1 MSKPQ
6 SLNEE
11 TPLLYAMTADQTTPI
26 VNTTFGNAKRSAKAS
41 PWYVIGALFG
51 LTFSYGALY
60 APMIQFYTTVFCY
73 RYFQQQSGA
82 IEVDIP
88 LEDCAIPQV
97 QAIVSEASAI
107 IVLLTYTT
115 TLLVA
120 SYYGTLSDRRG
131 RRFVMISA
139 TIGSLVEIAMFV
151 ITMKFPQIFGI
162 TLLFM
167 APILRSLL
175 AGDTILVAAI
185 QAYISDCTSAAER
198 TVAFGNMLA
207 IVYSGSSIGP
217 TVGSYLLN
225 KTNSI
230 NSIFYMV
237 FAIQMF
243 LGLYIWLI
251 VPESNDTSNYE
262 SPTGKEDK
270 TFLQRINLFSALQ
283 VFYRGSSEHASRYAL
298 ALVAGIQF
306 LLFIVALPPVL
317 LYTMLRFGWTAYEG
331 GLFVSL
337 CSFSRVIVMLALL
350 PLLAKLFHKNR
361 SSSPPQNQPATKPAP
376 SSSSASTVSIETRS
390 SEEIRH
396 AILFDAWM
404 IRTGLSVET
413 VCFILFGLV
422 NTSTGFSMT
431 GAVHSLAMLAGPS
444 LRSLSTSL
452 VAPSEIGELL
462 GAMAVLEACG
472 VIISQL
478 TINTIYSASVGIMP
492 NLIFFVCAAITSLAL
507 LFSFFVRPSKSLKT
521 VDSNTFEDC

>member
-1 MSKPQ
+1 MLKPQ
-6 SLNEE
+6 SVNEE
-11 TPLLYAMTADQTTPI
+11 TPLMPAMATDQTSSI
-26 VNTTFGNAKRSAKAS
+26 VDTTFGNAKRSAKKVS

-73 RYFQQQSGA
+73 RYYQQQSGTTD
-82 IEVDIP
+82 VNIP

-120 SYYGTLSDRRG
+120 SYYGNLSDRKG

-139 TIGSLVEIAMFV
+139 TLGSLVEIALFV
-151 ITMKFPQIFGI
+151 ITLKYPQIFGI
-162 TLLFM
+162 TLLFI

-207 IVYSGSSIGP
+207 IIYLGSSIGP

-237 FAIQMF
+237 FIIQMC

-251 VPESNDTSNYE
+251 VPESNVIISHDA
-262 SPTGKEDK
+262 PTGKKDK
-270 TFLQRINLFSALQ
+270 TFLQRINLFSALR
-283 VFYRGSSEHASRYAL
+283 VLYRGSSEHASPYAL
-298 ALVAGIQF
+298 VLVAGIQF
-306 LLFIVALPPVL
+306 LLFIVALPPIL
-317 LYTMLRFGWTAYEG
+317 LYTMLQFGWTAYEG

-337 CSFSRVIVMLALL
+337 ASISRVIVMLALL
-350 PLLAKLFHKNR
+350 PLLAKVFHKNKP
-361 SSSPPQNQPATKPAP
+361 SSTPKPPAAKSV
-376 SSSSASTVSIETRS
+376 SSSSFASTATMETRS
-390 SEEIRH
+390 KEEIKQDVM
-396 AILFDAWM
+396 FDVWM

-422 NTSTGFSMT
+422 STSAGFSVT
-431 GAVHSLAMLAGPS
+431 VAVQSLAMLAGPS

-472 VIISQL
+472 LIISQL

-492 NLIFFVCAAITSLAL
+492 NLIFFVCATICGLAL
-507 LFSFFVRPSKSLKT
+507 AFSFFVHPSKSLEKT
-521 VDSNTFEDC
+521 NADAEEAC

>member
-1 MSKPQ
+1 
-6 SLNEE
+6 
-11 TPLLYAMTADQTTPI
+11 
-26 VNTTFGNAKRSAKAS
+26 
-41 PWYVIGALFG
+41 
-51 LTFSYGALY
+51 
-60 APMIQFYTTVFCY
+60 
-73 RYFQQQSGA
+73 
-82 IEVDIP
+82 
-88 LEDCAIPQV
+88 
-97 QAIVSEASAI
+97 
-107 IVLLTYTT
+107 
-115 TLLVA
+115 
-120 SYYGTLSDRRG
+120 
-131 RRFVMISA
+131 
-139 TIGSLVEIAMFV
+139 
-151 ITMKFPQIFGI
+151 
-162 TLLFM
+162 
-167 APILRSLL
+167 
-175 AGDTILVAAI
+175 
-185 QAYISDCTSAAER
+185 
-198 TVAFGNMLA
+198 MLA
-207 IVYSGSSIGP
+207 VVYSGSSIGP

-237 FAIQMF
+237 FAIQLF

-262 SPTGKEDK
+262 APTGKEDK

-283 VFYRGSSEHASRYAL
+283 VLYRGSSEHASRYAL
-298 ALVAGIQF
+298 AFVAGIQF

-361 SSSPPQNQPATKPAP
+361 SSSPPPNQPATKPAP
-376 SSSSASTVSIETRS
+376 SSSSASTVSFETRS
-390 SEEIRH
+390 NEEIRH

-472 VIISQL
+472 GRC
-478 TINTIYSASVGIMP
+478 YSLSHLGSLETNRFAFDSDYLSIDDQY
-492 NLIFFVCAAITSLAL
+492 NL
-507 LFSFFVRPSKSLKT
+507 
-521 VDSNTFEDC
+521 

>member
-1 MSKPQ
+1 MLKPQ
-6 SLNEE
+6 SVNEE
-11 TPLLYAMTADQTTPI
+11 TPLLSAMTADQTTHI
-26 VNTTFGNAKRSAKAS
+26 TNTTFGNAKRSAKKAS

-51 LTFSYGALY
+51 LTFSYGY
-60 APMIQFYTTVFCY
+60 Y
-73 RYFQQQSGA
+73 QQQSGT
-82 IEVDIP
+82 IDIDIP

-97 QAIVSEASAI
+97 QAIVSEASAM

-120 SYYGTLSDRRG
+120 SYYGNLSDRKG
-131 RRFVMISA
+131 RRYVMISA
-139 TIGSLVEIAMFV
+139 TLGSLVEIVLFV
-151 ITMKFPQIFGI
+151 ITLKYPQIFGV
-162 TLLFM
+162 TLLFI

-175 AGDTILVAAI
+175 AGDTILVAGI

-207 IVYSGSSIGP
+207 VIYSGSSIGP

-225 KTNSI
+225 KTDSI

-237 FAIQMF
+237 FIVQVC
-243 LGLYIWLI
+243 LGAYIWLI
-251 VPESNDTSNYE
+251 VPESNDISSYE
-262 SPTGKEDK
+262 APARKEDK
-270 TFLQRINLFSALQ
+270 TLLQRINLFSALR
-283 VFYRGSSEHASRYAL
+283 VLYRGSSEHASPYAL

-306 LLFIVALPPVL
+306 LLFVVALPPVL
-317 LYTMLRFGWTAYEG
+317 LYTMLQFGWTAYEG

-337 CSFSRVIVMLALL
+337 ISFSRVIVMLALL

-361 SSSPPQNQPATKPAP
+361 SPSIPKPAAATEP
-376 SSSSASTVSIETRS
+376 ASSSSSISTVSIETRS
-390 SEEIRH
+390 SEEIKH

-413 VCFILFGLV
+413 ICFILFGLV
-422 NTSTGFSMT
+422 NTSAGFSIT
-431 GAVHSLAMLAGPS
+431 GAFQSLAMLAGPS

-462 GAMAVLEACG
+462 GAVAVLEACG

-492 NLIFFVCAAITSLAL
+492 NLIFFVCAAICGLAL
-507 LFSFFVRPSKSLKT
+507 ALSFFVHPSKSLEK
-521 VDSNTFEDC
+521 DGDAEEDC

>member
-1 MSKPQ
+1 MLKPQ
-6 SLNEE
+6 SVNEE
-11 TPLLYAMTADQTTPI
+11 TPLLPALTVDQTTPFP
-26 VNTTFGNAKRSAKAS
+26 NTTFGNAKISAKKAS

-73 RYFQQQSGA
+73 RYYQQQSGT
-82 IEVDIP
+82 IDVDIP
-88 LEDCAIPQV
+88 LENCTIPQV
-97 QAIVSEASAI
+97 QAIVSEASAL

-120 SYYGTLSDRRG
+120 SYYGNLSDRKG

-139 TIGSLVEIAMFV
+139 TLGSLVEIVLFV
-151 ITMKFPQIFGI
+151 ITLKYPQIFGV
-162 TLLFM
+162 TLLFI

-207 IVYSGSSIGP
+207 VVYSGSSIGP

-225 KTNSI
+225 KTDSI

-237 FAIQMF
+237 FIVQMC
-243 LGLYIWLI
+243 LGVYIWLI
-251 VPESNDTSNYE
+251 VPESNDITSYE
-262 SPTGKEDK
+262 TPTGKEDK
-270 TFLQRINLFSALQ
+270 TFLQRINLFSALR
-283 VFYRGSSEHASRYAL
+283 VLYRGSSKHASPYAL
-298 ALVAGIQF
+298 AFVAGIQF
-306 LLFIVALPPVL
+306 LLFVVALPPIL
-317 LYTMLRFGWTAYEG
+317 LYTMLQFGWTAYEG
-331 GLFVSL
+331 GLF
-337 CSFSRVIVMLALL
+337 
-350 PLLAKLFHKNR
+350 LFHKKR
-361 SSSPPQNQPATKPAP
+361 SSSKSKPPATMAVS

-390 SEEIRH
+390 NEEIKH

-413 VCFILFGLV
+413 VCFVLFGV
-422 NTSTGFSMT
+422 VSTSAGFSII
-431 GAVHSLAMLAGPS
+431 GAFQSLAMLAGPS

-462 GAMAVLEACG
+462 GAVAVLEACG

-492 NLIFFVCAAITSLAL
+492 NLIFFVCAAVCGLAL
-507 LFSFFVRPSKSLKT
+507 AFSFFVHPSKSLKLDAD
-521 VDSNTFEDC
+521 VEEDC